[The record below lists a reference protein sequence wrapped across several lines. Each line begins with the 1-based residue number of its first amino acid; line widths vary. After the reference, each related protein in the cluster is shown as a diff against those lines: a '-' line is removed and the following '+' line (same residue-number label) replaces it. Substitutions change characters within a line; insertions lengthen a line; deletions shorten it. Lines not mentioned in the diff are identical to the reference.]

1 MLWWG
6 KDCVAV
12 MFWKILTVFPY
23 RELCVTEQQVKIWFQ
38 NRRTKWKKQENL
50 GVGLTKKIEDVG
62 GEPVEAKGTIEDDNE
77 RIKSDKLKLET
88 DTTYTKL
95 LKTSDSLMCS

>member
-1 MLWWG
+1 M
-6 KDCVAV
+6 
-12 MFWKILTVFPY
+12 
-23 RELCVTEQQVKIWFQ
+23 TEQQVKIWFQ

-50 GVGLTKKIEDVG
+50 GIGLNKKIEEVG
-62 GEPVEAKGTIEDDNE
+62 VEPKATIEDNNE

-95 LKTSDSLMCS
+95 LKTSDLSS